1 MELHVNKLL
10 FGASSKV
17 ITVEL
22 TEVKL
27 TTFLRHQKV
36 VSLDILNMLIIEINC
51 ALYSNFG
58 NEIKSN

>member
-27 TTFLRHQKV
+27 TAFLRHQKV